1 MQTSWKWKEKQGSS
15 VLQMKW
21 WQTTRPSSLCLI
33 IGKRSWDGYK
43 GSSVWSG
50 GVSNIW
56 FQIHFQRN
64 RFFSDPYLTLLTSSL
79 CFPGSVYDKG
89 VIWRK
94 RVITAIHVGPFLV
107 SLWNSVFCRC
117 PCLVGE
123 CTLCTWFCTH
133 TQSKFVRAISVE
145 LRKCLHLSPC
155 QLHFI
160 IKYSQT
166 DFFF

>member
-21 WQTTRPSSLCLI
+21 WQTTRPSSFCLI
-33 IGKRSWDGYK
+33 IWKRSWDGYK
-43 GSSVWSG
+43 GSGVWSG
-50 GVSNIW
+50 GVSNIC

-94 RVITAIHVGPFLV
+94 REITAIHVGPFPCGILFSADAPV
-107 SLWNSVFCRC
+107 WLQNAPCAHDFVPIPKANLSEQHQWN
-117 PCLVGE
+117 
-123 CTLCTWFCTH
+123 
-133 TQSKFVRAISVE
+133 
-145 LRKCLHLSPC
+145 
-155 QLHFI
+155 
-160 IKYSQT
+160 
-166 DFFF
+166 